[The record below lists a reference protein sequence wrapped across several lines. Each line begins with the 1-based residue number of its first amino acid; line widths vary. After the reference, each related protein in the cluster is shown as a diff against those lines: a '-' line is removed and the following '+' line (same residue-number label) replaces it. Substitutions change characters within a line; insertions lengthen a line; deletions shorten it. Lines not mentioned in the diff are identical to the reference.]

1 MAVDPDVAVADQ
13 LAGGGAALGEAEEV
27 DHAVEAGLEELQ
39 ETLAGDAALALGG
52 LEGLAELALEQA
64 VDVAELLLLV
74 QADGELRQLAAEF
87 GAVLAGG
94 IGTTLI
100 RLGGAE
106 ERGVETTAESGGGAG
121 VAGHDGCL

>member
-13 LAGGGAALGEAEEV
+13 LAGGGAALGEAEKV